1 MLPRNGRRSG
11 PGGALKPEGVVWAE
25 GSVGECWE
33 NRPGGLHLETEN
45 AQTIWA
51 EAYPLHY
58 DAVSGSDPR

>member
-1 MLPRNGRRSG
+1 MGGGALR

-25 GSVGECWE
+25 GSVGECWQ
-33 NRPGGLHLETEN
+33 NRPGDLHTETEN

-51 EAYPLHY
+51 AVYPLQY